1 MSGSLTD
8 RMVVKLREAIL
19 TGQLAPGS
27 IVVEPRLA
35 QEYSVSKTP
44 IREALRLLTSQGLL
58 TVLPKKGYLVRTMGL
73 NDVQETLDLRMLLEP
88 HAAGSAAGFL
98 SPTLVADLRQILDS
112 QAEVAAENPLTAME
126 TAQRFHQRIADAS
139 RNTRLADTLH
149 HCFDETARAHHVL
162 PGLQRYMGVPTELEE
177 HEAIYAAIAAGDAR
191 TAEVAMR
198 VHLRSIRDT
207 MAQQFNDPGSIWS
220 LESE

>member
-58 TVLPKKGYLVRTMGL
+58 TVLPKKGYLVRTMSL

-88 HAAGSAAGFL
+88 HAAAAAAGFL
-98 SPTLVADLRQILDS
+98 PQHLLGDLRGLLDT
-112 QAEVAAENPLTAME
+112 QAELSERDPLAAMDA
-126 TAQRFHQRIADAS
+126 AQRFHQGIADAS
-139 RNTRLADTLH
+139 RNTRLAESLR

-162 PGLQRYMGVPTELEE
+162 PGLQRYMGVPTELKE

-191 TAEVAMR
+191 AADETMAT
-198 VHLRSIRDT
+198 HLRSIRT
-207 MAQQFNDPGSIWS
+207 AMAQQFTDPGSLWA
-220 LESE
+220 